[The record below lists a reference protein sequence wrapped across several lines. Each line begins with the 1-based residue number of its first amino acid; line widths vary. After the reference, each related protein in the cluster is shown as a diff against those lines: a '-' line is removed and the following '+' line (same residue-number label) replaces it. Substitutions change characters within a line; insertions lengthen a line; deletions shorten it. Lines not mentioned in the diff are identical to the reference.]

1 MQTGITIPKKRRS
14 VALRTEEKK
23 ALQKFVKGYI
33 TITEAAEVIGI
44 SREVLTIT
52 MIKWTASSDT
62 INLIRKAIA
71 A

>member
-1 MQTGITIPKKRRS
+1 MQSSITTTKKRRS
-14 VALRTEEKK
+14 VALRTEEKR

-52 MIKWTASSDT
+52 MIKWTASSET
-62 INLIRKAIA
+62 VELIRKAIA